1 MEDEVLFTID
11 EDKIAWITL
20 NRPEVHNALNDTTL
34 QKLMGYLRTVYEDNS
49 VRALIVSGK
58 GESFCSGADL
68 RWMERASK
76 FTEAENVE
84 DANLLSSVLYSF
96 KTLPMPVI
104 TYVHGTVMGGGFGIV
119 GCSDIVIS
127 DSKTV
132 FGFPEVKLGLVPS
145 VISPYVLKGI
155 SSRLIRRYFLTG
167 ETFDAPRALQM
178 GLIHEIVSAESQEEA
193 LAPFL
198 NQMLMASPIAL
209 RETKKLLSQLT
220 PDIPERERQMTVEVI
235 ARLRR
240 SEEGLQGI
248 NAFLEK
254 KRPPWVPERFKND

>member
-1 MEDEVLFTID
+1 MEEEVLFTID
-11 EDKIAWITL
+11 KDKIAWITL
-20 NRPEVHNALNDTTL
+20 NRPEVHNALDDTIL
-34 QKLMGYLRTVYEDNS
+34 QKLMGYLRTVYEDS
-49 VRALIVSGK
+49 SLRALVISGK

-68 RWMERASK
+68 HWMERASK

-104 TYVHGTVMGGGFGIV
+104 TYVHGSVMGGGFGIV

-127 DSKTV
+127 DSKAV

-145 VISPYVLKGI
+145 VISPYVLKGV

-167 ETFDAPRALQM
+167 ESFDAQRALQM
-178 GLIHEIVSAESQEEA
+178 GLIHEIVSAESQEKA
-193 LAPFL
+193 LMPFL
-198 NQMLMASPIAL
+198 NHMLTASPAAL
-209 RETKKLLSQLT
+209 RETKKLLSQLI
-220 PDIPERERQMTVEVI
+220 PDIPERERQMTVEII

-254 KRPPWVPERFKND
+254 KRAPWIPERLRND